1 MMMNDPK
8 EKREILQSEA
18 RNKTAKIIAGLFPV
32 GGAAY
37 EVITTIVVP
46 LHEKKKREF
55 INDLAI
61 RLKRLEEQGLV
72 DYEELAQNE
81 EFNTIITKAI
91 LLAQQNHQEE
101 KLKALRAIA
110 INSALNVNK
119 PSKMFD
125 WAVHF
130 LHILDRISP
139 MHILLLKTFRNPY
152 SAVEKK
158 QVDLSEKGLYRND
171 EIFFRLYP
179 ELKDRAALINQCWNE
194 LVSYGFIIDEHF
206 GLGTGKSHSMHTDE
220 KILPKSTDFGNKF
233 LDMIE
238 SDE

>member
-1 MMMNDPK
+1 
-8 EKREILQSEA
+8 
-18 RNKTAKIIAGLFPV
+18 
-32 GGAAY
+32 
-37 EVITTIVVP
+37 
-46 LHEKKKREF
+46 
-55 INDLAI
+55 
-61 RLKRLEEQGLV
+61 
-72 DYEELAQNE
+72 
-81 EFNTIITKAI
+81 
-91 LLAQQNHQEE
+91 
-101 KLKALRAIA
+101 
-110 INSALNVNK
+110 
-119 PSKMFD
+119 MFD